1 MENDSPPNHAFLQ
14 TWLIII
20 TKMMIIIMIRIIASI
35 ILIVIS
41 TDITIKDNGN
51 NNDGEKICSKDKNY

>member
-1 MENDSPPNHAFLQ
+1 
-14 TWLIII
+14 
-20 TKMMIIIMIRIIASI
+20 MIRIIASI